1 MKWVWTVL
9 VIAGLAIAGVGVY
22 WWQSTVTSALPDGIA
37 ASNGRIE
44 AERIE
49 IATRLPGRITEV
61 LVDEGDWVDAGDVIA
76 RMDTIELDAQLHAA
90 VASVHQ
96 AQQQKLQAEALLR
109 QRRSELVTARAEF
122 ERVSQLAVEGFSSE
136 ARLDGQRTVLDTAEA
151 AIAAAEAGV
160 PLAEA
165 MIAAAEASVE
175 RLQALIDDATLTAPR
190 DGRVQYVLAQ
200 EGEILGS
207 GGRVATVTNLS
218 QMYMSIF
225 LPTRDAARLAVGDE
239 ARIILD
245 AIPAYVIP
253 AKVTFVASTAQF
265 TPRSV
270 ETRDEREQL
279 MFRVNLTIVPD
290 LLAQYQDRARAGVP
304 GVGYVR
310 VSPGIDWPAE
320 LAVRLPQ

>member
-22 WWQSTVTSALPDGIA
+22 WWQSSVTSALPDGIA

>member
-9 VIAGLAIAGVGVY
+9 VIAGLAIAGVGIY

-175 RLQALIDDATLTAPR
+175 RLQALINDATLTAPR

-200 EGEILGS
+200 EGEILGA

-245 AIPAYVIP
+245 AIPDYVIP